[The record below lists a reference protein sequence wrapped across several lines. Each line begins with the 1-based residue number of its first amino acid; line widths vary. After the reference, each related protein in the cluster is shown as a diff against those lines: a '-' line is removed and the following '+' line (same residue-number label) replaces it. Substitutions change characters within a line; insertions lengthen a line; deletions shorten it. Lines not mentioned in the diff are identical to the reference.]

1 MEETKEEKKFCPHCK
16 QFKPLTAFTKDKRSK
31 DSLYYICKDCAKE
44 RQKEYLRNYYD
55 KKVAAKKEAAALEA
69 EKKTALSS
77 YTPRQLME
85 ELMAR
90 GYEGCLKKIVSIE
103 LINGKMVSNY

>member
-1 MEETKEEKKFCPHCK
+1 
-16 QFKPLTAFTKDKRSK
+16 
-31 DSLYYICKDCAKE
+31 
-44 RQKEYLRNYYD
+44 
-55 KKVAAKKEAAALEA
+55 
-69 EKKTALSS
+69 
-77 YTPRQLME
+77 ME